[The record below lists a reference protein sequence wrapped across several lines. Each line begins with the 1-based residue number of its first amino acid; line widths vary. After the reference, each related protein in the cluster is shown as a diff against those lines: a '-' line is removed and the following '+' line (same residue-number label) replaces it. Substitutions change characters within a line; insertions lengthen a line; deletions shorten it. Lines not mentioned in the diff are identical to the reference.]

1 MNLEAKI
8 ENKGSYILATISG
21 DFDLNKSLEL
31 FIEILKAASDKKLSK
46 ILIDFRRMSSRPS
59 YLDELTYATKTA
71 KFWRDFM
78 RSSKSKNPKLAY
90 VADQIL
96 DADRSGVLA
105 AENRGAFNFEVFQDI
120 KKAEDWLN
128 TDDY

>member
-8 ENKGSYILATISG
+8 EKKGSYILATILG
-21 DFDLNKSLEL
+21 DFDLNKALEI
-31 FIEILKAASDKKLSK
+31 FIEILKDASENNVSK
-46 ILIDFRRMSSRPS
+46 ILIDFRRMASRPS
-59 YLDELTYATKTA
+59 YLDELTYATKAA

-96 DADRSGVLA
+96 DADRTGVLT
-105 AENRGAFNFEVFQDI
+105 AENRGAFNFELFQDI
-120 KKAEDWLN
+120 RKAEEWIQV
-128 TDDY
+128 DDY

>member
-1 MNLEAKI
+1 MSLDAKI
-8 ENKGSYILATISG
+8 ENKESYILATISG
-21 DFDLNKSLEL
+21 DFDLGKALEL
-31 FIEILKAASDKKLSK
+31 FTEILKAASDKNLAK
-46 ILIDFRRMSSRPS
+46 ILIDFRRMSTRPS
-59 YLDELTYATKTA
+59 YVDELTYAIKAA

-96 DADRSGVLA
+96 DSDRSGVLT
-105 AENRGAFNFEVFQDI
+105 AENRGAFNFEIFQDI
-120 KKAEDWLN
+120 GKAKEWLS